1 MWNKTVLCSLSVVST
16 GCRSQHYDLVFL
28 LDASSSVGNNNFQLV
43 RQWVSDLVGSFDI
56 APGKTRVGVVRY
68 SDDPISEFDLDTYSS
83 AVATQRAAQN
93 IRYSGGNTQTGNAI
107 AYVVQNVFSEAAG
120 ARPLRPGIS
129 RVLIL
134 LTDGRSQDPVL
145 GPALQAHKAGIRIFA
160 IGVGEAV
167 REELGE
173 VASEPDT
180 AHVFHV
186 SDYEAIDRI
195 RDQLRQRICQS
206 KFAMNVHFPST
217 ILFFQLQCQLTPLS
231 PLTPHSQSNH
241 PTLLPPS
248 LPPSHISQKLP
259 PQLSPSTLPTH
270 TSPTIPLPHSPF
282 SKSPPHSHPQSCL
295 LPLPSHLHLFT
306 PPPQILNCLLPPLL
320 STLSPRTT
328 EPFLLL
334 ILPPPLAILQSP
346 ILFQQPSLPPPLVPC
361 PILPLPSHPLHP
373 KPPPSLS
380 INSVDLK
387 YPVTLLKRF
396 RSFHTGCH

>member
-1 MWNKTVLCSLSVVST
+1 MTRSLN
-16 GCRSQHYDLVFL
+16 L
-28 LDASSSVGNNNFQLV
+28 
-43 RQWVSDLVGSFDI
+43 I
-56 APGKTRVGVVRY
+56 
-68 SDDPISEFDLDTYSS
+68 LDTYSS

-195 RDQLRQRICQS
+195 RDQLRQRICQ
-206 KFAMNVHFPST
+206 NVLCPNIQVENRNNTNELLDVPGFDLMD
-217 ILFFQLQCQLTPLS
+217 LFG
-231 PLTPHSQSNH
+231 
-241 PTLLPPS
+241 LLRNIDLPEARGPKGYTS
-248 LPPSHISQKLP
+248 LRLGSV
-259 PQLSPSTLPTH
+259 
-270 TSPTIPLPHSPF
+270 
-282 SKSPPHSHPQSCL
+282 
-295 LPLPSHLHLFT
+295 
-306 PPPQILNCLLPPLL
+306 
-320 STLSPRTT
+320 
-328 EPFLLL
+328 
-334 ILPPPLAILQSP
+334 PLAQITESIFPQG
-346 ILFQQPSLPPPLVPC
+346 LP
-361 PILPLPSHPLHP
+361 
-373 KPPPSLS
+373 
-380 INSVDLK
+380 DE
-387 YPVTLLKRF
+387 YAFVTTFDF
-396 RSFHTGCH
+396 RTNHG

>member
-1 MWNKTVLCSLSVVST
+1 MTRSLN
-16 GCRSQHYDLVFL
+16 L
-28 LDASSSVGNNNFQLV
+28 
-43 RQWVSDLVGSFDI
+43 I
-56 APGKTRVGVVRY
+56 
-68 SDDPISEFDLDTYSS
+68 LDTYSS

-195 RDQLRQRICQS
+195 RDQLRQRICQ
-206 KFAMNVHFPST
+206 NVLCPNIQVENRNNT
-217 ILFFQLQCQLTPLS
+217 NELLDVPGLCKI
-231 PLTPHSQSNH
+231 
-241 PTLLPPS
+241 TLGG
-248 LPPSHISQKLP
+248 
-259 PQLSPSTLPTH
+259 
-270 TSPTIPLPHSPF
+270 
-282 SKSPPHSHPQSCL
+282 
-295 LPLPSHLHLFT
+295 LPLPS
-306 PPPQILNCLLPPLL
+306 
-320 STLSPRTT
+320 RW
-328 EPFLLL
+328 
-334 ILPPPLAILQSP
+334 
-346 ILFQQPSLPPPLVPC
+346 
-361 PILPLPSHPLHP
+361 
-373 KPPPSLS
+373 
-380 INSVDLK
+380 
-387 YPVTLLKRF
+387 
-396 RSFHTGCH
+396 